1 MSNSLWLHVRLQIHN
16 SRLLCPWNSPGK
28 NTGVGCHLL
37 LQGIFPTQGSP
48 PLQADS
54 TIWATREASKILNT
68 QLKIP
73 CATTKA
79 WCSQINTYSLKKE
92 SFFQFLNSLLISY
105 IYIYMCLRAFI
116 WMWLNLGKPLQ
127 TLFHMRVVK
136 SQGISS
142 YAVQWI
148 ILNILQIDHIC
159 INQCIIN
166 ASAPSGH
173 NRRWAGTKK
182 GKVFLST
189 IPKRRWPA
197 IT

>member
-16 SRLLCPWNSPGK
+16 SRLLFPWNSPGK

-73 CATTKA
+73 CATTKT

-105 IYIYMCLRAFI
+105 IYVSMCFYRNVVEF
-116 WMWLNLGKPLQ
+116 GKTSTNSL
-127 TLFHMRVVK
+127 
-136 SQGISS
+136 S
-142 YAVQWI
+142 YAGCKV
-148 ILNILQIDHIC
+148 
-159 INQCIIN
+159 
-166 ASAPSGH
+166 SGH
-173 NRRWAGTKK
+173 FKLCCAVNNIKY
-182 GKVFLST
+182 SSN
-189 IPKRRWPA
+189 WPYLY
-197 IT
+197 